1 VGLDV
6 TAGKDKF
13 TCKTGLIKKDLE
25 LTGVSRGRGEIGT
38 HPPVDF

>member
-25 LTGVSRGRGEIGT
+25 LTGVSRGEIGT